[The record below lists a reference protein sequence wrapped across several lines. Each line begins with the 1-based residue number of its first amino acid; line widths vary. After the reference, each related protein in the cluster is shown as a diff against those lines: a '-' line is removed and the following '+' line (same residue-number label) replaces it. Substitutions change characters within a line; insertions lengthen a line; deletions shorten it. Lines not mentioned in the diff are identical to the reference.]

1 MCCFLSRCGVTLV
14 NNPAPLELRKKN
26 KALNVDISDVIFHSL
41 SEADGL
47 SWKSGTNSALSL

>member
-1 MCCFLSRCGVTLV
+1 MLCSAL
-14 NNPAPLELRKKN
+14 LESHGEKQSSEKGQN
-26 KALNVDISDVIFHSL
+26 MDISDVTFHSL